1 MTKYYIQ
8 EIQGKFPKKIDLEAT
23 YKGVFV
29 KDVVGL
35 LNKGKRKDVYTET
48 FADKKGVKRVTGTT
62 PLFEPTKVKLV
73 LVILEDNFIE
83 TYTSLLEYLFLQK
96 SFYLHDTLRN
106 KKVELYVE
114 SAISPNDI
122 HIVGQERIEVEI
134 ECINPNGEYYPI
146 N

>member
-1 MTKYYIQ
+1 M
-8 EIQGKFPKKIDLEAT
+8 
-23 YKGVFV
+23 
-29 KDVVGL
+29 
-35 LNKGKRKDVYTET
+35 
-48 FADKKGVKRVTGTT
+48 
-62 PLFEPTKVKLV
+62 FEPTKVKLV

-83 TYTSLLEYLFLQK
+83 TYTSLLEYLFTQK